1 MRIDILTLF
10 PEMVKAVL
18 NESIIGRAIKEGRV
32 EVNVINYRDFSKDKH
47 KRVDDYPFGGGRGMV
62 IGIQPI
68 YDCLNS
74 LDLTDAKILLTSPQG
89 KVFTQQKAEELSNEK
104 HIVIICGHYEGIDYR
119 VTEHLIHEE
128 ISVGD
133 YVLTGG
139 ELPALIIVDAVTR
152 LITGVLPDDATT
164 GDSFS
169 MGLLE
174 YPQYTRP
181 KEFLG
186 WEVPE
191 ILLSGNHQQIAKYRI
206 KEALRNTYLKRPDL
220 LENYQLNKEE
230 KQLLEE
236 IISEEQEK
244 IKKKNS

>member
-1 MRIDILTLF
+1 
-10 PEMVKAVL
+10 MVKAVL

-74 LDLTDAKILLTSPQG
+74 LDSTDAKILLTSPQG

-152 LITGVLPDDATT
+152 LIPGVLPDDATT

>member
-1 MRIDILTLF
+1 MKIDILTLF

-18 NESIIGRAIKEGRV
+18 SESIVGRAIKEGKV
-32 EVNVINYRDFSKDKH
+32 EINVINYRDFSKDKH

-68 YDCLNS
+68 YDCLLS
-74 LDLTDAKILLTSPQG
+74 LDLTNAKILLTSPQG
-89 KVFTQQKAEELSNEK
+89 KVFTQKKAEELSQEQ

-119 VTEHLIHEE
+119 VTEHLIDEE
-128 ISVGD
+128 VSIGD

-152 LITGVLPDDATT
+152 LIPGVLPDDATT

-181 KEFLG
+181 QDFLG
-186 WEVPE
+186 WKVPE
-191 ILLSGNHQQIAKYRI
+191 ILLSGNHQQIAKFRL
-206 KEALRNTYLKRPDL
+206 KESLRNTYLKRPDL
-220 LENYQLNKEE
+220 LENYPLNEEE
-230 KQLLEE
+230 KQLLNE
-236 IISEEQEK
+236 IIMEEQEK
-244 IKKKNS
+244 IRKKNS